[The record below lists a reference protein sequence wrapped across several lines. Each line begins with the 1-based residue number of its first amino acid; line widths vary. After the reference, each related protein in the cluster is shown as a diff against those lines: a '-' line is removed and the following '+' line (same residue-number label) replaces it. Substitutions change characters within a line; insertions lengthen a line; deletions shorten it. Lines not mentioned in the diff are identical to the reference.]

1 MSAPSASAFPNTLIP
16 ETTAKRVLIVDDEPV
31 IADTVGHYS
40 LQGRLSSRSAYT
52 AEEAL
57 ELVPVWRPDLA
68 IIDVILPRMNGV
80 ELCMQIKAESPD
92 CRFALFTGGSAASD
106 LLAAAP
112 NSFEVL
118 VKPIPQGDSCSCLP
132 SSVLVLGVQGP
143 IV

>member
-1 MSAPSASAFPNTLIP
+1 VSSAIGVAFLDTLIP

-31 IADTVGHYS
+31 IADTLVII
-40 LQGRLSSRSAYT
+40 LSRAGYHARSAYT

-57 ELVPVWRPDLA
+57 ELVPVWHPDLA

-80 ELCMQIKAESPD
+80 ELCIQIKAESPD
-92 CRFALFTGGSAASD
+92 CRVALFTGASAASD

-118 VKPIPQGDSCSCLP
+118 VKPIHPREILAHVSRLLS
-132 SSVLVLGVQGP
+132 
-143 IV
+143 

>member
-1 MSAPSASAFPNTLIP
+1 MSSAIGAAFLDTLIP

-31 IADTVGHYS
+31 IADTLVII
-40 LQGRLSSRSAYT
+40 LSRAGYQARSAYT

-68 IIDVILPRMNGV
+68 IIDVILPKMNGV
-80 ELCMQIKAESPD
+80 DLCMQIKAESPD
-92 CRFALFTGGSAASD
+92 CRIALFTGASAASD

-118 VKPIPQGDSCSCLP
+118 EKPIHPREILAHVSRLLDLEKGRT
-132 SSVLVLGVQGP
+132 
-143 IV
+143 